1 MRKMAEYI
9 DKQTVLDI
17 IASFRTPYRKEVRVE
32 DVYDAVRKAE
42 TVTIND
48 TAEEIK
54 VTNCNHNADDSKKAS
69 FSWPH
74 ENGLIDRKQ
83 AIEAY
88 GDWYVEEGTE
98 EGFIG
103 TVKQLLEGLP
113 PAQPEERTNERTET
127 HACDC
132 ISRQAAIDETWKYPT
147 YSDPLNVLTEVRDR
161 IKALPSAQPER
172 KKGKWVDCEDGYY
185 LANCSEC
192 GFQMDVHEN
201 RGYFNFCPNCGADMR
216 GGEGE

>member
-17 IASFRTPYRKEVRVE
+17 IASFRTPYRKEVRIE
-32 DVYDAVRKAE
+32 DVYDAVDKAE

-54 VTNCNHNADDSKKAS
+54 VTNCNHIAEVSKKVS
-69 FSWPH
+69 ISCDH
-74 ENGLIDRKQ
+74 ENGLIDRRQ

-113 PAQPEERTNERTET
+113 SVQ
-127 HACDC
+127 
-132 ISRQAAIDETWKYPT
+132 PT
-147 YSDPLNVLTEVRDR
+147 YTDEQIQKMQDLEQAQIEKAYQLGYEEGKRD
-161 IKALPSAQPER
+161 AQPER
-172 KKGKWVDCEDGYY
+172 KSGKWIEHNPHKFGLGIVFE
-185 LANCSEC
+185 CSEC
-192 GFQMDVHEN
+192 GEKIDCEE
-201 RGYFNFCPNCGADMR
+201 YNFCPHCGARMVKD
-216 GGEGE
+216 GEEE